1 MKLDF
6 HFYLIYA
13 LAERSGFRQLTEH
26 GEKEALI
33 IAYASQYVDD
43 NDDGQVIGSAEEG
56 EPIEEARVETEGAT
70 GLHEEVDRYQN
81 FPWAVRV
88 RETGNFFRP
97 VMTQTVSL
105 KSFLSMFQ
113 RYLFV
118 AFHFLPGDRE
128 KIPLI
133 RGRRNPWA
141 TTAHSRNA
149 ITVLKDA
156 LESDDPYRIGA
167 ALHTFADTWSHQNF
181 SGFHDD
187 WNGGSGLALLPDI
200 GHAEVGE
207 KPDQISERWT
217 DRRLDVEV
225 RNIDRARE
233 ATKAIFEWLSRYRPS
248 WGHSWEEVA
257 EEMEWLLQARDQ
269 DERIERVKGLYPGE
283 NLDYDRKQWIEEALE
298 FDPESGE
305 VVAKEAFL
313 SSHWYRF
320 QCAVQKQLAKTLPLF
335 PEGV

>member
-6 HFYLIYA
+6 HFYLVYA
-13 LAERSGFRQLTEH
+13 LAERSGFNRRTDG
-26 GEKEALI
+26 GEREAWI
-33 IAYASQYVDD
+33 MAYASQYVDD
-43 NDDGQVIGSAEEG
+43 NDDGQVVGSAEEG
-56 EPIEEARVETEGAT
+56 EPIEEAGGETEGAT
-70 GLHEEVDRYQN
+70 GLHQEVDRYQK
-81 FPWAVRV
+81 FPWAVRA
-88 RETGNFFRP
+88 RKTGNFFRP

-105 KSFLSMFQ
+105 SSFLPMFQ
-113 RYLFV
+113 RYLFA

-128 KIPLI
+128 KIPFI
-133 RGRRNPWA
+133 RGRRNPWS
-141 TTAHSRNA
+141 TTAHSKNA
-149 ITVLKDA
+149 VTVLKDA

-187 WNGGSGLALLPDI
+187 WNGGSGFSPLPDI

-207 KPDQISERWT
+207 QPDLISERWK
-217 DRRLDVEV
+217 DRRLDMEIVN
-225 RNIDRARE
+225 RDRARE
-233 ATKAIFEWLSRYRPS
+233 ALKAIFEWLSAYGDGGR
-248 WGHSWEEVA
+248 HSWEEVA
-257 EEMEWLLQARDQ
+257 EEMEWLLRARDQ

-320 QCAVQKQLAKTLPLF
+320 QCAVQKQLARTLSLF